1 VRVVLVLLVVLA
13 LIALSGF
20 VLARRQARRAHRLE
34 KQIDVLV
41 EGEMRDVDVRELE
54 PRDDDDETTSAGP

>member
-1 VRVVLVLLVVLA
+1 MRVVLVLLVVLA

-20 VLARRQARRAHRLE
+20 VLARRQARRARRLE

-41 EGEMRDVDVRELE
+41 EAEMGDLDELDLE
-54 PRDDDDETTSAGP
+54 PRDDDDETTSPGR

>member
-20 VLARRQARRAHRLE
+20 VLARRQARRARRLE

-41 EGEMRDVDVRELE
+41 EAEMGDLDKLDLE
-54 PRDDDDETTSAGP
+54 PRDDDDETASPGP

>member
-1 VRVVLVLLVVLA
+1 VRVVLVLLVLLA

-20 VLARRQARRAHRLE
+20 VLARRQARRARRLE

-41 EGEMRDVDVRELE
+41 EAEMGDLDELDLE
-54 PRDDDDETTSAGP
+54 PRDDDDETASPGR

>member
-1 VRVVLVLLVVLA
+1 MRVVLVLLVVLA

-20 VLARRQARRAHRLE
+20 VLARRQARRARRLE

-41 EGEMRDVDVRELE
+41 EAEMGDLDELDLE
-54 PRDDDDETTSAGP
+54 PRDDDDETASPGR